1 MENRRLA
8 RHLPVQVRISTKT
21 WVILPAVKKLLKFGL
36 GGLVVALFV
45 AMGGWLAWSKANE
58 AAPAPDAVAAL
69 RSDARVSVEDAEFI
83 VFRPADAAPTTGLIL
98 YPGAGCDVRGYA
110 PVLRRLADRGYLVVA
125 VPMPLNMAIFG
136 INRADDVRA
145 AFPDVE
151 RWVLA
156 GHSMGGAMA
165 ATYANNHP
173 DDLAGLIIWD
183 SRPAA
188 SDTLVDLQYPVW
200 HIHRATADGR
210 PPEKFEK
217 YRNLFPATS
226 TWVPLP
232 GGIHMQFGSFVGGTY
247 KEEWTATITPE
258 VQQDLVVTG
267 TLNALLAMT
276 TE

>member
-1 MENRRLA
+1 M
-8 RHLPVQVRISTKT
+8 
-21 WVILPAVKKLLKFGL
+21 KKFLTYGV
-36 GGLVVALFV
+36 GGLLATLII

-58 AAPAPDAVAAL
+58 AAPAPDAIAAL
-69 RSDARVSVEDAEFI
+69 RSDDRVVVEDGEFI
-83 VFRPADAAPTTGLIL
+83 VFRPAGASPTTGVIL
-98 YPGAGCDVRGYA
+98 YPGAGCDVRGYS
-110 PVLRRLADRGYLVVA
+110 PVLRRLANRGYLVVA

-136 INRADDVRA
+136 INQADDVRA
-145 AFPDVE
+145 AFPDVQ

-188 SDTLVDLQYPVW
+188 SDTLVDLKYPVW

-210 PPEKFEK
+210 PPPKFEK

-232 GGIHMQFGSFVGGTY
+232 GGNHMQFGSFVGGTY
-247 KEEWTATITPE
+247 EEEWTATITPE

-267 TLNALLAMT
+267 TLNALLEMAQ
-276 TE
+276 